1 MVVYVGLEDVVEGGD
16 VVVAELK
23 NSVSPEFHGRPVFTV
38 VRSSDVRRVP
48 VVRCLG
54 ENRAREE

>member
-23 NSVSPEFHGRPVFTV
+23 NSVSSEFHGRPEGHGRPVI
-38 VRSSDVRRVP
+38 RRLAGSGRPVP
-48 VVRCLG
+48 GRKSG
-54 ENRAREE
+54 TG